1 MRILTILFSFCFLIS
16 CSAKYACKDKVNL
29 EGEKCDPITEVYEKK
44 VIGSEPHK
52 REKVKKE
59 KKEEVISEDVEVVR
73 GLSYE
78 EGKPL
83 RLPPRVIRIWIAPWE
98 DSDGDL
104 HQPSYIYSEISPKR
118 GRWLFGEKET
128 ITTQPAL
135 RPMEKPASEFKVE
148 SEKGESIKKEEPKRK
163 EEKKEESKR
172 KEEQKKKE
180 NEPWSRKGKEGEREP
195 LRLPFKSLE

>member
-1 MRILTILFSFCFLIS
+1 MKILVIIFSLFFVVS

-29 EGEKCDPITEVYEKK
+29 EGEKCDSITEVYEKK
-44 VIGSEPHK
+44 VIGSEVPEK
-52 REKVKKE
+52 EKVKKE
-59 KKEEVISEDVEVVR
+59 EVVSEEIEAVR

-78 EGKPL
+78 EGKPI

-135 RPMEKPASEFKVE
+135 RPMEKPSSEFKVE
-148 SEKGESIKKEEPKRK
+148 SEKEEVQKKKKELREEPKENK
-163 EEKKEESKR
+163 EHKVK
-172 KEEQKKKE
+172 
-180 NEPWSRKGKEGEREP
+180 KGKEEEREP
-195 LRLPFKSLE
+195 LRLPFKPLE